1 MSEDLQD
8 IPEIKPGQDDALY
21 RRGSGSVTPKQ
32 SNFNGLLVF
41 IIFVMAIVMAVGGYT
56 LYEVQQKLDQA
67 DILLTSSQKSIS
79 DLNDRLAATGT
90 DVSKTLQSMQG
101 DIGENFKQIDL
112 LWGHAYR
119 TNKPNIEENKRDIL
133 SIRTQLDADL
143 RLLKS
148 SMASVEASFSSVSNE
163 MTRAYQELREDSQ
176 GITTQV
182 SLTRGQLQDQELN
195 LVKNKEDI
203 QVISKQLVEVE
214 EAIEAIDSHRRQI
227 NQRLIEIQES
237 TQLQFPN

>member
-1 MSEDLQD
+1 MSEDLQN

-21 RRGSGSVTPKQ
+21 RRGSGSVTPRQ

-41 IIFVMAIVMAVGGYT
+41 IILVMAIVMGIGGYA

-67 DILLTSSQKSIS
+67 DILLTISQKSIS

-90 DVSKTLQSMQG
+90 DVSKTLQSMQV
-101 DIGENFKQIDL
+101 DIGDNFKQIDL

-119 TNKPNIEENKRDIL
+119 TNKPNIEKNKKDIS

-143 RLLKS
+143 RILKS
-148 SMASVEASFSSVSNE
+148 SVAAVEAGFTSVSDE
-163 MTRAYQELREDSQ
+163 MSRAFKELRQDSQ

-182 SLTRGQLQDQELN
+182 SLARGQLQDQELN

-203 QVISKQLVEVE
+203 QTISEKLVEVE
-214 EAIEAIDSHRRQI
+214 EAIDAIDSHRRQI
-227 NQRLIEIQES
+227 NQRLVEIQDS
-237 TQLQFPN
+237 IRLR